1 MSVIKNVIYLVCIYI
16 VFVCVATDF
25 LLIVLQ
31 TKT

>member
-1 MSVIKNVIYLVCIYI
+1 MSIKNVVYLVCIYT
-16 VFVCVATDF
+16 VFVCVATGF